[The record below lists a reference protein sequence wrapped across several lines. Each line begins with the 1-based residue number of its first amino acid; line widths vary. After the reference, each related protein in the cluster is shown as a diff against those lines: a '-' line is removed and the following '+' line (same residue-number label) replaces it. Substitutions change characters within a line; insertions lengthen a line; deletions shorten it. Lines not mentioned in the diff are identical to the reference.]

1 METAMTISGI
11 FGPYL
16 LIIGLWMLIQ
26 KKNCMKI
33 CDSVRKNPAA
43 VHCHAWMSVLIG
55 LVLINVFN
63 VWEANAVIIITL
75 LGWVYFIRGLV
86 VLFIPHVWHKTETHE
101 SAYINLGAFIRII
114 WGLALCWL
122 SLANS

>member
-1 METAMTISGI
+1 MTISGI

-16 LIIGLWMLIQ
+16 LIIGIWMLIQ

-33 CDSVRKNPAA
+33 CDAVRKNPASI
-43 VHCHAWMSVLIG
+43 HCLAWTSLLIG
-55 LVLINVFN
+55 LVLINFFN
-63 VWEANAVIIITL
+63 VWQSNAVVIITI
-75 LGWVYFIRGLV
+75 LGWAYLIRGLV
-86 VLFIPHVWHKTETHE
+86 ILFLPQVYLKTETHE
-101 SAYINLGAFIRII
+101 SAYINLAAFIRII